1 LIEGLQY
8 YAGAA
13 DDPERGYA
21 ARVIAEKQR
30 LELAVRLRKPNTTTL
45 GTTPRQLAMAPRE
58 APKKAD

>member
-1 LIEGLQY
+1 MEGLQY

-30 LELAVRLRKPNTTTL
+30 LEFAVRLRKGPARCTRRSNTAD
-45 GTTPRQLAMAPRE
+45 QLAMAPR
-58 APKKAD
+58 